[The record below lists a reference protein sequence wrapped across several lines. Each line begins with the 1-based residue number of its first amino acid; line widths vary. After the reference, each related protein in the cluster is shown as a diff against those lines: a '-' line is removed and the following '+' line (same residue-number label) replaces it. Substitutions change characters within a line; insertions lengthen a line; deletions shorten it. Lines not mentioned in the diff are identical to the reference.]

1 MKVIGAIFRVI
12 FNRWVL
18 LAIGLLALA
27 LVVWW
32 VFPTISISN
41 FRPYEQEWVR
51 IIQIAFIVLTPV
63 ARWAWRYVKARRAN
77 AALAS
82 GLLQASPAAG
92 FHSSA
97 STDEA
102 TQLRQRFEEAL
113 GLLRKLRFGV
123 ERPSIWMRMRALGSQ
138 QYLYNLPWYVFI
150 GAPGAAPATAT
161 GGSPTRRCSS
171 TRPGATRHS
180 RATGMWTPLPGRAF
194 SSY

>member
-63 ARWAWRYVKARRAN
+63 ARWACRLRADRLVQTRFCC
-77 AALAS
+77 A
-82 GLLQASPAAG
+82 GL
-92 FHSSA
+92 
-97 STDEA
+97 
-102 TQLRQRFEEAL
+102 
-113 GLLRKLRFGV
+113 
-123 ERPSIWMRMRALGSQ
+123 
-138 QYLYNLPWYVFI
+138 
-150 GAPGAAPATAT
+150 
-161 GGSPTRRCSS
+161 
-171 TRPGATRHS
+171 ATR
-180 RATGMWTPLPGRAF
+180 LC
-194 SSY
+194 